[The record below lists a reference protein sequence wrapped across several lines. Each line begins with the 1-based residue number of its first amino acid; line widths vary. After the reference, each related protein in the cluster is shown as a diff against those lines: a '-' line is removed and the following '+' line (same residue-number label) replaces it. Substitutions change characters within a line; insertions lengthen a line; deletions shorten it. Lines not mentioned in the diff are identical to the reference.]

1 MTWLTNQVQNKLPVS
16 PQQYVESAAYL
27 NILIGEEH
35 DKLIDLENQV
45 AKIRQELLPN
55 CKSVA
60 EVKVHVEAEEV
71 YAQMRKQQAYIKQI
85 EETIRISKLYA
96 RMKNEE
102 MYNQK

>member
-27 NILIGEEH
+27 NILIGDEH
-35 DKLIDLENQV
+35 DKLITLESDV
-45 AKIRQELLPN
+45 AKMKQELLPN
-55 CKSVA
+55 SKSVA
-60 EVKVHVEAEEV
+60 EVKLKVEASDKYKE
-71 YAQMRKQQAYIKQI
+71 MRKQQAYIKQI

-102 MYNQK
+102 MFNQK